1 MSGLH
6 QMSGNIPNQILQ
18 EKLSLRK
25 FVRNTNNPPL
35 KRTPTKNTS
44 NQNPHILV
52 KQTDWCYILGSPKP
66 PIRKPSE
73 TPTHSPLNHSSFFS
87 CDWSVRETSDDNCTH
102 R

>member
-44 NQNPHILV
+44 SQNPHILV
-52 KQTDWCYILGSPKP
+52 KYPKFWY
-66 PIRKPSE
+66 K
-73 TPTHSPLNHSSFFS
+73 
-87 CDWSVRETSDDNCTH
+87 
-102 R
+102 